1 MAKSNNPNLLRI
13 REALSDVAAYG
24 QVNWEG
30 AELGQAKSANGDSVW
45 RLKIV
50 KADGSVELHDFTDDV
65 LKNSDKLREQI
76 LMRGVGPAPSNPRL
90 SDPKEQRET

>member
-1 MAKSNNPNLLRI
+1 MAKSTNPNLLRI

-30 AELGQAKSANGDSVW
+30 AELGQAKNQNGEMVW

-50 KADGSVELHDFTDDV
+50 RADGSTELHDFTDDV
-65 LKNSDKLREQI
+65 LQNSDQLREQV
-76 LMRGVGPAPSNPRL
+76 LMRGVGPATSNPRL